1 MKYKIGDLVE
11 LSAAGKKRGH
21 NSHCQGK
28 MGLLLD
34 YEEDCSYPYVIR
46 WFATPI
52 HKGMIPMKEYEI
64 KRVGE
69 KRGRKK

>member
-1 MKYKIGDLVE
+1 MKYKIGDLLE
-11 LSAAGKKRGH
+11 LSAAGKKREH

-34 YEEDCSYPYVIR
+34 YEEGEPYPYVIR
-46 WFATPI
+46 WLTVAI
-52 HKGMIPMKEYEI
+52 HSGMIPMKEYEI

>member
-11 LSAAGKKRGH
+11 LSAAGRKREH
-21 NSHCQGK
+21 NCHCQGK
-28 MGLLLD
+28 MGLLL
-34 YEEDCSYPYVIR
+34 EWQEGESYPYVIR

-52 HKGMIPMKEYEI
+52 HEGMIPMKEYEI

-69 KRGRKK
+69 TRGRKK